1 MPNPGQIRAGLLYFD
16 WRGSSSGIALP
27 CQPPEVWRMP
37 GLIER
42 EGYGF
47 IPGPFQYSA
56 GVVARPGHRIER
68 VRFMRPVPLA
78 GGFAAVEAFLASEA
92 LPLTAFCACE
102 LRSPAPFTDA
112 GFIAFNRLYV
122 GTLARWGIVRGEEN
136 PVARSN
142 VCPEIDPPP
151 APSFHAFSF
160 VRPAGGGPQSFVVA
174 GSGEA
179 QEGAGP
185 YRDKTVRFGETGA
198 DAIGEKLRFVVA
210 QMERRMAAM
219 AVSWAGATA
228 TQVYSVHDFHAAL
241 GPDLVARGAAPAG
254 IDWHFCRPPV
264 IGLEYEMDC
273 RGVYHEHV
281 LPA

>member
-1 MPNPGQIRAGLLYFD
+1 MA
-16 WRGSSSGIALP
+16 
-27 CQPPEVWRMP
+27 

-42 EGYGF
+42 AGYGF

-56 GVVARPGHRIER
+56 GVVARPGHVIER

-78 GGFAAVEAFLASEA
+78 DGFAGIETFLAAEQ

-102 LRSPAPFTDA
+102 LRSPAPFDDA
-112 GFIAFNRLYV
+112 GFTAFNRTYA
-122 GTLARWGIVRGEEN
+122 GTLARWGIVQGEEN

-142 VCPEIDPPP
+142 VCPEIDPPTEP
-151 APSFHAFSF
+151 GFHAFSF
-160 VRPAGGGPQSFVVA
+160 VRLARVPGPTTFVVA

-179 QEGAGP
+179 QEGPGP
-185 YRDKTVRFGETGA
+185 YRDKTVRYGETGA
-198 DAIGEKLRFVVA
+198 DAIAEKLRFVVG
-210 QMERRMAAM
+210 QMERRMAALG
-219 AVSWAGATA
+219 VSWAGTTA

-241 GPDLVARGAAPAG
+241 APDLVARGAAPSG

-264 IGLEYEMDC
+264 VGLEYEMDC
-273 RGVYHEHV
+273 RGVYQECV

>member
-1 MPNPGQIRAGLLYFD
+1 MA
-16 WRGSSSGIALP
+16 
-27 CQPPEVWRMP
+27 

-42 EGYGF
+42 AGYGF

-56 GVVARPGHRIER
+56 GVVARPGHVIER

-78 GGFAAVEAFLASEA
+78 DGFAGIETFLAAEQ

-102 LRSPAPFTDA
+102 LRSPAPFDDA
-112 GFIAFNRLYV
+112 GFTAFNRTYA
-122 GTLARWGIVRGEEN
+122 GTLARWGIVQGEEN

-142 VCPEIDPPP
+142 VCPEIDPPAEP
-151 APSFHAFSF
+151 GFHAFSF
-160 VRPAGGGPQSFVVA
+160 VRPARVPGPTTFVVA

-179 QEGAGP
+179 QEGPGP
-185 YRDKTVRFGETGA
+185 YRDKTVRYGETGA
-198 DAIGEKLRFVVA
+198 DAIAEKLRFVVG
-210 QMERRMAAM
+210 QMEGRMAALG
-219 AVSWAGATA
+219 VSWAGTTA

-241 GPDLVARGAAPAG
+241 APDLVARGAAPAG
-254 IDWHFCRPPV
+254 IDWHLCRPPV

-273 RGVYHEHV
+273 RGVYNERV